1 MENFTPY
8 SALLGGAL
16 IGTAATLMLWVNG
29 RITGISG
36 ILGGV
41 LFPVRTDALWRALF
55 IAGLFAGA
63 VVYTIVNGAPIELQ
77 IQATPLVTVVAG
89 FLVGFGTRLGSGCT
103 SGHGICGIARVS
115 KRSFA
120 ATAAFM
126 VTAIVTVFL
135 VRHVLGGAQ

>member
-16 IGTAATLMLWVNG
+16 IGTAATLLLWVNG

-41 LFPVRTDALWRALF
+41 LFPSQTDALWRVLF
-55 IAGLFAGA
+55 IAGLLSGA
-63 VVYTIVNGAPIELQ
+63 LVYTVVNGSPIDLQ
-77 IQATPLVTVVAG
+77 IQTTPVLTIVAG

-120 ATAAFM
+120 ATAVFM
-126 VTAIVTVFL
+126 GTAIATVFL
-135 VRHVLGGAQ
+135 VRHVLGGTQ

>member
-1 MENFTPY
+1 MENFTPF
-8 SALLGGAL
+8 SALLGGAF
-16 IGTAATLMLWVNG
+16 IGIAATLMLWVNG

-41 LFPVRTDALWRALF
+41 LFPVQTDALWRVLF
-55 IAGLFAGA
+55 ITGLLSGA
-63 VVYTIVNGAPIELQ
+63 ILYILVNGSPINFQ
-77 IQATPLVTVVAG
+77 VQATPLVSIAAG

-120 ATAAFM
+120 ATAVFM
-126 VTAIVTVFL
+126 VTAIITVFL
-135 VRHVLGGAQ
+135 VRHVLGGAA

>member
-1 MENFTPY
+1 MENFTPL

-16 IGTAATLMLWVNG
+16 IGIAATLMLWING

-41 LFPVRTDALWRALF
+41 LFPVKTDALWRILF
-55 IAGLFAGA
+55 ILGLFSGA
-63 VVYTIVNGAPIELQ
+63 LLFMLVRGAPIELAP
-77 IQATPLVTVVAG
+77 QASPLLSIVAG
-89 FLVGFGTRLGSGCT
+89 LLVGFGTRLGSGCT

-120 ATAAFM
+120 ATLMFM
-126 VTAIVTVFL
+126 ITAVITVFL
-135 VRHVLGGAQ
+135 VRHVLGAGS

>member
-16 IGTAATLMLWVNG
+16 IGTAATLLLWVNG

-41 LFPVRTDALWRALF
+41 LFPAQTDALWRVLF
-55 IAGLFAGA
+55 IAGLLSGA
-63 VVYTIVNGAPIELQ
+63 LVYTVVNGSPIDLQ
-77 IQATPLVTVVAG
+77 IQTTPVLTIVAG

-120 ATAAFM
+120 ATAVFM
-126 VTAIVTVFL
+126 GTAIATVFL
-135 VRHVLGGAQ
+135 VRHVLGGTQ